1 MARTLDALIVELRAD
16 IKGLQA
22 GLRTATGEV
31 QKFSGT
37 AERQVGAVSAAIATA
52 QRAFIAFGGAWAAF
66 RIGQNVFNAG
76 VQMDALRGKMLA
88 ATGSAEASAE
98 AMAYVRRES
107 ERLGLRFLN
116 AADSF
121 GSFAASATRAGLTLQ
136 QTQEIFTGV
145 SEAAVAMRLSNERV
159 NLVFQAL
166 SQIAAKGVVSMEEL
180 RQQLGESLPIAM
192 EAAARGM
199 GVTQAELIKMIER
212 GEVASADFL
221 PRFGKA
227 IRENLGDAV
236 TMASRSAQANLNR
249 VTNSV
254 DQLKAS
260 VAEGGFMFAL
270 SEAFKAVNEAVNT
283 PALRSGLTIIGQIIG
298 GIVIFVTQAI
308 AGLAIMI
315 QKLVD
320 LGNRARSFLG
330 LTGRATPPAAQRSGG
345 LVTSGS
351 GFIQDRYMQVLN
363 PKSANEEPDSKTFLA
378 DKAKSL
384 GELFEL
390 EQGYRDQSLEASAA
404 YYASLGEMRM
414 LDRDG
419 QVSDAQSAWEGFL
432 DVEFAGRQRSLRDQA
447 SYFRS
452 TIQQAA
458 THNKTFFA
466 LEKAAAIAR
475 ALIEARESV
484 VSAYKFGTRLGG
496 PALGAAFAGV
506 AAAAQAANIA
516 AIASTSFGNG
526 GAVSASGGAA
536 GSTGASDPRD
546 DLGRPLSN
554 SAPKQVIINLQGN
567 DDTLFSKNT
576 VRQLIEQINDA
587 VGDGSRLVV
596 VAR

>member
-52 QRAFIAFGGAWAAF
+52 QRAFVAFGGAWAAF
-66 RIGQNVFNAG
+66 RVGQNVFNAG

-107 ERLGLRFLN
+107 ERLGLRFTS

-270 SEAFKAVNEAVNT
+270 SESFKAVNEAVNT
-283 PALRSGLTIIGQIIG
+283 PALRAGLTIIGQIIG

-330 LTGRATPPAAQRSGG
+330 MVAARSAPGG
-345 LVTSGS
+345 GAGSAGGSS
-351 GFIQDRYMQVLN
+351 GFIEDRNMQILN
-363 PKSANEEPDSKTFLA
+363 PKGANAEPDSRTFLA
-378 DKAKSL
+378 EKGKSL

-390 EQGYRDQSLEASAA
+390 EQGYRNQSLEANSA
-404 YYASLGEMRM
+404 YYASLGEMRV

-432 DVEFAGRQRSLRDQA
+432 GVEFAGRQRSLREQA

-484 VSAYKFGTRLGG
+484 VSAYKFGTRIGG

-526 GAVSASGGAA
+526 GAVSASGGSI

-546 DLGRPLSN
+546 DLGRPLEN
-554 SAPKQVIINLQGN
+554 SVPKQVIINLQGT

-596 VAR
+596 AIR